1 MYITAEGYAEEAKKL
16 ESLQDK
22 LHRIRQKK
30 NKLAEEYGENW
41 HFFPSF
47 MHILD
52 DEKEIKKRLE
62 QQYER
67 FSLLEV
73 REVVS
78 VSRVLEDERPEVKD
92 KSKPMVRQGNDKGT
106 VVAPRTGA
114 AKVTGNQV
122 YFEKDIPTSIRPRV
136 TIEDIYAM
144 HPEYAPKDFVMT
156 VANPIKSLIE
166 EKTQEASFMLYQFNN
181 FTSKIM
187 NIVTL
192 PFRTPQLVLKG
203 KKNFAAR
210 RQRQNNV
217 QHIRS

>member
-1 MYITAEGYAEEAKKL
+1 MA
-16 ESLQDK
+16 
-22 LHRIRQKK
+22 
-30 NKLAEEYGENW
+30 
-41 HFFPSF
+41 FFPSF

-62 QQYER
+62 RQYER

-78 VSRVLEDERPEVKD
+78 VSRESEDERPEAKN
-92 KSKPMVRQGNDKGT
+92 KPKPAVRQGNDKGS

-114 AKVTGNQV
+114 AQVTGKQV
-122 YFEKDIPTSIRPRV
+122 YFEKDIPSSIRPRV

-156 VANPIKSLIE
+156 VPNPIQSLIGR
-166 EKTQEASFMLYQFNN
+166 KTERTGFMLYQFNN

-203 KKNFAAR
+203 ENPFGV
-210 RQRQNNV
+210 RQSQNNA
-217 QHIRS
+217 QHTRS